1 MACFP
6 RILKKKDGF
15 YPQSQMNF
23 LNETLAK
30 DVKSEKYTRHEEPS
44 LVYENGTTTTT
55 TTLQKETNDVDDDN
69 KLSSNAIRDS
79 GVQIED
85 TFEAKDIAVDAS
97 SRAAGGVM
105 FARPKLSNKKPINI
119 EVFQKDESTRNL
131 IRTAIERNDFLNNY
145 MDKDRKEMVIDAMQA
160 ATYDQGSYIIRQN
173 EEGSEIFVSEEGYYD
188 VIKSGSII
196 GTIGPGTVFGELAIL
211 YSAKRFASIKTATR
225 AKVWKIDRL
234 KFRNIMLVS
243 GYKEKEEYLQF
254 LKSSPIL
261 KDLSQDVLVKLVD
274 LLKRRFYPGNTCI
287 VREGEVGNEFFIIRG
302 GTVTIK
308 KFQEDGTE
316 KVVAHRKRGDYFG
329 EHAIL
334 NADVRQASVYA
345 DPPVT
350 ECLKLDRE
358 TVISYLGT
366 IPQLRE
372 KPDIAPTQRFSIARH
387 SVFNQK
393 YGAIQLSDLRRIAT
407 LGCGAFGRV
416 DLVQHKTDERTFALK
431 ILRKIDVIKQDQ
443 IEHVYSEKQVM
454 MMCRGSPFIVE
465 LYKTFRNDKYV
476 YFLIEACLGG
486 DVWTIMSKRKYFDEK
501 TARFISGC
509 VVEAFEYLHSRNII
523 YRDLKP
529 ENLMLTTDGYCKLV
543 DFGFAKRVLECHKT
557 NTFAGTPEY
566 VAPEIILD
574 RGHDKSVDYWALGIL
589 IFELLVGKS
598 PFRGQNQ
605 IKIYQQILGG
615 IDVIQ
620 MPSRIPKTA
629 QGLIKQLCKQMPAE
643 RLGYQRKGI
652 LDIKRHGWFDGFD
665 WKRLKAKTLPSPIQR
680 PINSNMDLQYFEPCS
695 ADNDE
700 PPDENS
706 GWDVDF

>member
-15 YPQSQMNF
+15 YPRSQMNF
-23 LNETLAK
+23 LNETSTSSRS
-30 DVKSEKYTRHEEPS
+30 DNPEKYTRREEPS
-44 LVYENGTTTTT
+44 LVYENGNRMT
-55 TTLQKETNDVDDDN
+55 KESGFLDDN
-69 KLSSNAIRDS
+69 DKLATTMIRDS

-85 TFEAKDIAVDAS
+85 TFEEAKENAVDAS

-105 FARPKLSNKKPINI
+105 FSRPKLSNKKPISI
-119 EVFQKDESTRNL
+119 EVFRKNESARNL
-131 IRTAIERNDFLNNY
+131 IRTAIEKNDFLNNY
-145 MDKDRKEMVIDAMQA
+145 MDKDRKEMVIDAMQPA
-160 ATYDQGSYIIRQN
+160 SYDEGSYIIREN

-188 VIKSGSII
+188 VIKSGNII

-211 YSAKRFASIKTATR
+211 YSAKRFASIKTVTR

-261 KDLSQDVLVKLVD
+261 KDLSQDVLCKLVD
-274 LLKRRFYPGNTCI
+274 ILKRRFYPGNTCI

-308 KFQEDGTE
+308 KIQADGTE
-316 KVVAHRKRGDYFG
+316 KIVAHRKRGDYFG

-372 KPDIAPTQRFSIARH
+372 TLDKTPAQERFSSGRRSEFERTYAGIE
-387 SVFNQK
+387 
-393 YGAIQLSDLRRIAT
+393 LSDLRKIAT
-407 LGCGAFGRV
+407 LGAGAFGRV
-416 DLVQHKTDERTFALK
+416 DLVQHRSDGRTFALK
-431 ILRKIDVIKQDQ
+431 ILRKVDVIKQDQ
-443 IEHVYSEKQVM
+443 VEHVYSEKQVM

-486 DVWTIMSKRKYFDEK
+486 DVWTIMSKRKYFDER
-501 TARFISGC
+501 TARFIAGC

-543 DFGFAKRVLECHKT
+543 DFGFAKRILECHKT

-620 MPSRIPKTA
+620 MPSKIPKTA

-680 PINSNMDLQYFEPCS
+680 PISSNMDLQYFEPCG
-695 ADNDE
+695 AENDE